1 MAENL
6 PRERLTFTDMAEKPG
21 TLPPNPPDSQSAP
34 AQADT
39 PEQAKPDTGLKP
51 ITRLISEDRIGRIV
65 PEMSTRVEV
74 SFSSV
79 FTRRFLHDDFYF
91 CAAKCSVARD
101 GKVKA
106 LDEAFREAEEWFAR
120 VNEWLAWKNQLE
132 FAIGYESVVLEVP
145 NALSGRLLRLLNQ
158 YDKLSSATLFAQ
170 IGRSISGTERDTQLD
185 IASRRINTIHALCI
199 PDSDRFAN
207 DGSRLPA

>member
-1 MAENL
+1 VHA
-6 PRERLTFTDMAEKPG
+6 TTADA
-21 TLPPNPPDSQSAP
+21 
-34 AQADT
+34 AQ
-39 PEQAKPDTGLKP
+39 PDTGLKP
-51 ITRLISEDRIGRIV
+51 LTRLISEDRIGRIV
-65 PEMSTRVEV
+65 PETATKVEV
-74 SFSSV
+74 LFSSV
-79 FTRRFLHDDFYF
+79 FTRRFLHDDYNF
-91 CAAKCSVARD
+91 CAAKCTVARD

-145 NALSGRLLRLLNQ
+145 NPLAGRLLRLLNQ

-199 PDSDRFAN
+199 PDSDRFAD